1 MNKGL
6 KDRVRLPYQAGA
18 FYASSSAS
26 LKAQIEECFLHSLGP
41 QRLPRVEE
49 KGPRN
54 IIGLVNP
61 HAGYMYSGPVAA
73 HGYYA
78 LSQDGRP
85 DLIVILGPNH
95 SGFGSGISIMAGG
108 VWRMPF
114 GDVEV
119 DSEFA
124 GSIQRAS
131 KFADVDDSAHKY
143 EHSIEVQLPFLQ
155 YLYGNSF
162 KFVPICMM
170 MQDLEVSRDIG
181 KAIAE
186 ASSGRNMLIIAST
199 DMTHY
204 EPQNRAE
211 SKDRQAI
218 EAMLKLDE
226 AQLQSVVESRSI
238 TMCGYGPASAAIV
251 AAKSLGATK
260 AQLLCYK
267 TSGDVT
273 NDRSQVVGYASLKI
287 TR

>member
-1 MNKGL
+1 MSKKLNDKI
-6 KDRVRLPYQAGA
+6 RLPYQAGA
-18 FYASSSAS
+18 FYASSAKS
-26 LKAQIEECFLHSLGP
+26 LKTQIEECFLHKFGP
-41 QRLPRVEE
+41 QQLPKVDE
-49 KGPRN
+49 KGPRR
-54 IIGLVNP
+54 IIALVNP

-73 HGYYA
+73 HGYYS

-95 SGFGSGISIMAGG
+95 SGFGSGVSIMAEG

-124 GSIQRAS
+124 RGIQRAS
-131 KFADVDDSAHKY
+131 GFTDVDDAAHRY
-143 EHSIEVQLPFLQ
+143 EHSVEVQLPFLQ
-155 YLYGNSF
+155 YLYGNTF
-162 KFVPICMM
+162 KFVPVCMM
-170 MQDLEVSRDIG
+170 MQDLEVSRDVG

-186 ASSGRNMLIIAST
+186 AASGRNVLIIAST

-211 SKDRQAI
+211 SKDRHAI
-218 EAMLKLDE
+218 DAILKLDE
-226 AQLQSVVESRSI
+226 GQLQSVVESRNIS
-238 TMCGYGPASAAIV
+238 MCGYGPTSVAIV

-267 TSGDVT
+267 TSGDIT
-273 NDRSQVVGYASLKI
+273 NDRSQVVGYASLSI
-287 TR
+287 TK